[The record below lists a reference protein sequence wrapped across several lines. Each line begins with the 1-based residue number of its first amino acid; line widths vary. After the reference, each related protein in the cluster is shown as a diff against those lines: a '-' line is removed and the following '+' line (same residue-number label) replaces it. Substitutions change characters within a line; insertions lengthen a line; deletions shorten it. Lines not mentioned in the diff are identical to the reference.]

1 MTLSMN
7 AQVVY
12 LLVFI
17 LGVVMAVWM
26 QRRFCILCD
35 ASTIDPKPFSYARL
49 QLLWWTFIVLISF
62 ISILAATGKIPEFDT
77 SILLLLGIGAL
88 TTTSARIVDIADDNK
103 YKEAMAESEVEE
115 ESAPKKNSKD
125 MKSEGFWLDILS
137 DKTGISI
144 PRFQA
149 VVFNLFFGIWFIWRT
164 MANMKLVGYFS
175 TEEAVSQIMPVIPMN
190 NLILLGISAGTY
202 VALKSSENK

>member
-1 MTLSMN
+1 MN

-35 ASTIDPKPFSYARL
+35 ASLINPKPFSYARL
-49 QLLWWTFIVLISF
+49 QLLWWTFIILISF

-103 YKEAMAESEVEE
+103 YKEALAESEVEVE
-115 ESAPKKNSKD
+115 AIPAKNSKD

-164 MANMKLVGYFS
+164 LANMKAVGYFS
-175 TEEAVSQIMPVIPMN
+175 TEEAVSHIMPVIPTN

>member
-1 MTLSMN
+1 MN

-17 LGVVMAVWM
+17 LGVVMAIWM
-26 QRRFCILCD
+26 QKRFCILCD
-35 ASTIDPKPFSYARL
+35 ASLIDPKPFSYARL

-103 YKEAMAESEVEE
+103 YKEAVAESEVEE
-115 ESAPKKNSKD
+115 EATPAKNSKD

-164 MANMKLVGYFS
+164 MANMKAVGYLS

>member
-1 MTLSMN
+1 MN
-7 AQVVY
+7 AQFIY

-26 QRRFCILCD
+26 QKRFCILSD
-35 ASTIDPKPFSYARL
+35 ASSIDPKPFSYSRL
-49 QLLWWTFIVLISF
+49 QLLWWTFIILVSF
-62 ISILAATGKIPEFDT
+62 ISILAATGKMPTFDT
-77 SILLLLGIGAL
+77 STLFLLGIGAA
-88 TTTSARIVDIADDNK
+88 TTASARVVDVADDNK
-103 YKEAMAESEVEE
+103 YKEAEIEAAEGKEP
-115 ESAPKKNSKD
+115 APQKNSKD

-164 MANMKLVGYFS
+164 VINLQQAGYGS
-175 TEEAVSQIMPVIPMN
+175 PDDMIDKIMPIIPLN

>member
-1 MTLSMN
+1 
-7 AQVVY
+7 
-12 LLVFI
+12 
-17 LGVVMAVWM
+17 MAVWM
-26 QRRFCILCD
+26 QKRFCILCD
-35 ASTIDPKPFSYARL
+35 ASSIDPKPFSYARL
-49 QLLWWTFIVLISF
+49 QLLWWTFIILVSF
-62 ISILAATGKIPEFDT
+62 ISILAATGKMPTFDT
-77 SILLLLGIGAL
+77 STLLLLGIGAL
-88 TTTSARIVDIADDNK
+88 TTASARIVDVADDNK
-103 YKEAMAESEVEE
+103 YKEAVTEATAEDE
-115 ESAPKKNSKD
+115 ATPPKNSKD

-164 MANMKLVGYFS
+164 VINLHQAGFGSSDEVIDK
-175 TEEAVSQIMPVIPMN
+175 IMPIIPLN

>member
-1 MTLSMN
+1 MN
-7 AQVVY
+7 AQFIY

-17 LGVVMAVWM
+17 LGVVMAIWM
-26 QRRFCILCD
+26 QKRFCILCD
-35 ASTIDPKPFSYARL
+35 ASNIDPKPFSYARL
-49 QLLWWTFIVLISF
+49 QLLWWTFIILVSF
-62 ISILAATGKIPEFDT
+62 ISILAATGKMPTFDT
-77 SILLLLGIGAL
+77 STLLLLGIGAL
-88 TTTSARIVDIADDNK
+88 TTASARIVDVADDNK
-103 YKEAMAESEVEE
+103 YKEAVTDTNEE
-115 ESAPKKNSKD
+115 DVNALQKNSKD

-164 MANMKLVGYFS
+164 VINLQAAGFASSDEIIDK
-175 TEEAVSQIMPVIPMN
+175 IMPIIPIN

>member
-1 MTLSMN
+1 MN
-7 AQVVY
+7 AQVIY

-17 LGVVMAVWM
+17 LGVVMAIWM
-26 QRRFCILCD
+26 QKRFCILCD
-35 ASTIDPKPFSYARL
+35 ASNIDPKPFSYARL
-49 QLLWWTFIVLISF
+49 QLLWWTFIILVSF
-62 ISILAATGKIPEFDT
+62 ISILAATGKMPTFDT
-77 SILLLLGIGAL
+77 STLLLLGIGAL
-88 TTTSARIVDIADDNK
+88 TTASARIVDVADDTK
-103 YKEAMAESEVEE
+103 YNEAVTEASEGKEAV
-115 ESAPKKNSKD
+115 PPKNSKD

-164 MANMKLVGYFS
+164 VINLQQAGYNS
-175 TEEAVSQIMPVIPMN
+175 TDDIIDKIMPIIPMN

>member
-1 MTLSMN
+1 MN
-7 AQVVY
+7 AQFIY

-17 LGVVMAVWM
+17 LGVVMAIWM
-26 QRRFCILCD
+26 QKRFCILCD

-49 QLLWWTFIVLISF
+49 QLLWWTFIILVSF
-62 ISILAATGKIPEFDT
+62 ISILAATGKMPTFDT
-77 SILLLLGIGAL
+77 STLLLLGIGAL
-88 TTTSARIVDIADDNK
+88 TTASARIVDVADDNK
-103 YKEAMAESEVEE
+103 YKEAVTEATEE
-115 ESAPKKNSKD
+115 EVATPQKNSKD

-164 MANMKLVGYFS
+164 VINLQTAGFAS
-175 TEEAVSQIMPVIPMN
+175 TDEVIDKIMPIIPMN

>member
-1 MTLSMN
+1 MN
-7 AQVVY
+7 AQLIY

-17 LGVVMAVWM
+17 LGVVMAIWM
-26 QRRFCILCD
+26 QKRFCILCD

-49 QLLWWTFIVLISF
+49 QLLWWTFIILVSF
-62 ISILAATGKIPEFDT
+62 ISILAATGKMPTFDT
-77 SILLLLGIGAL
+77 STLLLLGIGAL
-88 TTTSARIVDIADDNK
+88 TTASARIVDVADDNK
-103 YKEAMAESEVEE
+103 YKEAVTEATEE
-115 ESAPKKNSKD
+115 DIATPQKNSKD

-164 MANMKLVGYFS
+164 VINLQTAGFAS
-175 TEEAVSQIMPVIPMN
+175 TDEVIDKIMPIIPIN